1 MKAMSFFFLPGAR
14 SYVLAAAETAL
25 EKGADRQ
32 KEGSK
37 NIKTR
42 QD

>member
-1 MKAMSFFFLPGAR
+1 MKVMSFFFLPGAR
-14 SYVLAAAETAL
+14 SYVLAATETTL

-32 KEGSK
+32 KEGSR
-37 NIKTR
+37 NSRTR